1 MDYRVEELAKAGDVA
16 VDTVR
21 YYQSRGLLPPPRRQ
35 GRIAL
40 YGESHLERLRRIRR
54 LLDQGLTLALIGRV
68 LDREAQASD
77 DELLDALVSEQV
89 GERTLTREE
98 LARESGVPEALIAAA
113 RSAGLVAPLDLEGEE
128 RYSVADLEMAR
139 AALEILSTGF
149 PLPEILGIA
158 VEHARNVQAVTD
170 RAIDL
175 FDAYVR
181 EAGSRDRARET
192 AVSDAFR
199 RLLPQVTRLVALHFQ
214 RTLTHRALTRLRNR
228 GAAADLRAALAV
240 TEERSL
246 DVSVAWR

>member
-139 AALEILSTGF
+139 AAL
-149 PLPEILGIA
+149 PEILGIA